1 MRKIFTSIDI
11 GTDSIKVVCLEYFN
25 NKYNCLASVKVAS
38 NGVKQGLIINAEK
51 VSSAIKKG
59 IKEIESKLGTKIT
72 KVLAIVPSNNVT
84 FDIVSS
90 TNDIKSENNIIDG
103 DIIFNCLQKSLKNNV
118 KSDMEVVSIMPIEY
132 KLDNGKIV
140 KNPLGMQSKKLSL
153 KAVASSVPKKNIYS
167 VVGIIEKLGIEVID
181 IVFSTVGC
189 YYSIKTPDLDNKVV
203 AIIDIG
209 CEVTKLSVFNKGI
222 MIKEKIMLMGGN
234 NIDNDISF
242 NYKTQNIDSKRIKET
257 FAVAN
262 RKYADSDD
270 VVSCIDRNGQEVFI
284 NQYNLSEIIEARC
297 VEMLKNAKNE
307 LNNLTNREIGY
318 IIITGGITSMLG
330 FDAIVEELF
339 VRGATVIN
347 LGVVGIR
354 DNKYAACYGA
364 IKYFNEKLNLRDKE
378 YTMLSEEEIEEM
390 LSTRKKVSS
399 LGVLSKVFKIFE
411 GDDK

>member
-11 GTDSIKVVCLEYFN
+11 GTDTIKIVCLEYFN
-25 NKYNCLASVKVAS
+25 KKYNTLAAVKVLS
-38 NGVKQGLIINAEK
+38 DGVKQGLIINAEK

-59 IKEIESKLGTKIT
+59 IKEVESKLGTKIT
-72 KVLAIVPSNNVT
+72 KVLAVVPSNNVN

-90 TNDIKSENNIIDG
+90 QNNIKTEDNIIDG
-103 DIIFNCLQKSLKNNV
+103 DIIFSSLQKSLKNNID
-118 KSDMEVVSIMPIEY
+118 KDMEVVTIQPIEY
-132 KLDNGKIV
+132 KLDNGKLV
-140 KNPLGMQSKKLSL
+140 KNPLGMKSKTLDV
-153 KAVASSVPKKNIYS
+153 KAVAASVPKKNVYS
-167 VVGIIEKLGIEVID
+167 VVGIIETLGIEVID
-181 IVFSTVGC
+181 IVFSSVGS

-203 AIIDIG
+203 GLINIG
-209 CEVTKLSVFNKGI
+209 CETTKLSIFNKGI
-222 MIKEKIMLMGGN
+222 MIKEKILLMGGN
-234 NIDNDISF
+234 NIDSDISF
-242 NYKTQNIDSKRIKET
+242 NYKTEIADSKKIKET

-270 VVSCIDRNGQEVFI
+270 VITCKDRNNQEVSI

-330 FDAIVEELF
+330 FEAIVEELF

-347 LGVVGIR
+347 LGIVGLR
-354 DNKYAACYGA
+354 DNKYAASFGT
-364 IKYFNEKLNLRDKE
+364 IKYFNEKLDLRDKE
-378 YTMLSEEEIEEM
+378 YTMLSEEEIDEM

>member
-11 GTDSIKVVCLEYFN
+11 GTDSIKIICLEYFN
-25 NKYNCLASVKVAS
+25 KKYNCLASIKVLS

-51 VSSAIKKG
+51 VSNAIKKG
-59 IKEIESKLGTKIT
+59 IKEAESKLGTKIT
-72 KVLAIVPSNNVT
+72 KVLAIVPSNNVN

-90 TNDIKSENNIIDG
+90 SNEVDSENNIVDG
-103 DIIFNCLQKSLKNNV
+103 DIIFNSLQKSLKSNIDKN
-118 KSDMEVVSIMPIEY
+118 MEVVTIQPIEY
-132 KLDNGKIV
+132 KLDNGKLV
-140 KNPLGMQSKKLSL
+140 KNPLGMQSKTLDV
-153 KAVASSVPKKNIYS
+153 KAVAASVPKKNVYS
-167 VVGIIEKLGIEVID
+167 VVGIIENLGIEVID
-181 IVFSTVGC
+181 IVFSSVGS
-189 YYSIKTPDLDNKVV
+189 YYSVKTPDLDNKVV
-203 AIIDIG
+203 GLIDIG
-209 CEVTKLSVFNKGI
+209 CETTKISVFNKGI
-222 MIKEKIMLMGGN
+222 MIKEKILLMGGN

-242 NYKTQNIDSKRIKET
+242 NYKTENLDSKKIKET

-270 VVSCIDRNGQEVFI
+270 VITCKDRNGQSISI

-347 LGVVGIR
+347 LGIVGLR
-354 DNKYAACYGA
+354 DNKYAASLGT
-364 IKYFNEKLNLRDKE
+364 IKYFVEKLELRNKE
-378 YTMLSEEEIEEM
+378 YTMFSEEEIEEM

>member
-11 GTDSIKVVCLEYFN
+11 GTDTIKIVCLEYFN
-25 NKYNCLASVKVAS
+25 KKYNTLAAVKVLS
-38 NGVKQGLIINAEK
+38 DGVKQGLIINAEK

-59 IKEIESKLGTKIT
+59 IKEVESKLGTKIT
-72 KVLAIVPSNNVT
+72 KVLAVVPSNNVN

-90 TNDIKSENNIIDG
+90 QNNIKTEDNIIDG
-103 DIIFNCLQKSLKNNV
+103 DIIFSSLQKSLKNNID
-118 KSDMEVVSIMPIEY
+118 KDMEVVTIQPIEY
-132 KLDNGKIV
+132 KLDNGKLV
-140 KNPLGMQSKKLSL
+140 KNPLGMKSKTLDV
-153 KAVASSVPKKNIYS
+153 KAVAASVPKKNVYS
-167 VVGIIEKLGIEVID
+167 VVGIIETLGIEVID
-181 IVFSTVGC
+181 IVFSSVGS

-203 AIIDIG
+203 GLINIG
-209 CEVTKLSVFNKGI
+209 CETTKLSIFNKGI
-222 MIKEKIMLMGGN
+222 MIKEKILLMGGN
-234 NIDNDISF
+234 NIDSDISF
-242 NYKTQNIDSKRIKET
+242 NYKTEIADSKKIKET

-270 VVSCIDRNGQEVFI
+270 VITCKDRNNQEVSI

-347 LGVVGIR
+347 LGIVGLR
-354 DNKYAACYGA
+354 DNKYSASFGT
-364 IKYFNEKLNLRDKE
+364 IKYFNEKLDLRDKE
-378 YTMLSEEEIEEM
+378 YTMLSEEEIDEM

>member
-11 GTDSIKVVCLEYFN
+11 GTDSIKIVCLEYFN
-25 NKYNCLASVKVAS
+25 KKFNCLASIKVLS

-59 IKEIESKLGTKIT
+59 IKEIESKLGTKVT
-72 KVLAIVPSNNVT
+72 KVIAVVPSNNVN
-84 FDIVSS
+84 FNIVSS
-90 TNDIKSENNIIDG
+90 TNEVDSENNIIDG
-103 DIIFNCLQKSLKNNV
+103 DIIFNSLQKSLKNNIE
-118 KSDMEVVSIMPIEY
+118 KDMEVVTILPIEY
-132 KLDNGKIV
+132 KLDNGKLV
-140 KNPLGMQSKKLSL
+140 KNPLGMSSKTLSV
-153 KAVASSVPKKNIYS
+153 KAVAASVPKKNVYS
-167 VVGIIEKLGIEVID
+167 VVGIIENLGIEVID
-181 IVFSTVGC
+181 IVFSSVGS
-189 YYSIKTPDLDNKVV
+189 YYSIKTSDLDNKVIG
-203 AIIDIG
+203 IIDIG
-209 CEVTKLSVFNKGI
+209 CETTKLSVFNKGI
-222 MIKEKIMLMGGN
+222 MIKEKIMLIGGKN
-234 NIDNDISF
+234 LDSDISF
-242 NYKTQNIDSKRIKET
+242 NYKTEEKESKKIKET

-270 VVSCIDRNGQEVFI
+270 VVTCIDRNGQKISI

-339 VRGATVIN
+339 VRGASVIN
-347 LGVVGIR
+347 LGIVGIR
-354 DNKYAACYGA
+354 DNKYSASLGA
-364 IKYFNEKLNLRDKE
+364 IKYFALKLELRDKE
-378 YTMLSEEEIEEM
+378 YTMFSEDEIEEM
-390 LSTRKKVSS
+390 LSTRRKVSS

>member
-11 GTDSIKVVCLEYFN
+11 GTDSIKIACMEYFN
-25 NKYNCLASVKVAS
+25 KKYNCLASVVTPS
-38 NGVKQGLIINAEK
+38 SGVKQGLIINAEK
-51 VSSAIKKG
+51 VSNAIKKG

-84 FDIVSS
+84 FDIVESN
-90 TNDIKSENNIIDG
+90 NDIKTENNIIDG
-103 DIIFNCLQKSLKNNV
+103 DTIFNCLQKSLKNNV
-118 KSDMEVVSIMPIEY
+118 KHDMEVVSIMPIEY

-140 KNPLGMQSKKLSL
+140 KNPLNMQSKTLSV
-153 KAVASSVPKKNIYS
+153 KAVASSVPKKNVYS
-167 VVGIIEKLGIEVID
+167 VVGIIENLGIEVID
-181 IVFSTVGC
+181 ISFSSIGC
-189 YYSIKTPDLDNKVV
+189 YYSMKTPDLDNKVV
-203 AIIDIG
+203 ALIDIG
-209 CEVTKLSVFNKGI
+209 SEITKLSVFNKGI
-222 MIKEKIMLMGGN
+222 MIKEKILLMGGN

-242 NYKTQNIDSKRIKET
+242 NYKTDLKVSKQIKET

-262 RKYADSDD
+262 RKYADSDE
-270 VVSCIDRNGQEVFI
+270 VYSCIDRNGQKQEI
-284 NQYNLSEIIEARC
+284 NQYSLSEIIEARC

-318 IIITGGITSMLG
+318 IIISGGITSMLG

-339 VRGATVIN
+339 VRTSTVIN
-347 LGVVGIR
+347 IGVVGIR
-354 DNKYAACYGA
+354 DNKYAASYGT

-378 YTMLSEEEIEEM
+378 YTMLNEEQVEEM

-399 LGVLSKVFKIFE
+399 LGVLSKIFKIFE